1 MYQRTIGFFTFGN
14 LIILIFNSVAEKRT
28 YTSGKSTSKNTTMK
42 RSVKILWYTVLGGT
56 GLFLVMLL
64 FAQLGVFGKIPSMQD
79 LENPQAN
86 LASEIYANDGTTLMG
101 KIYAEN
107 RSPVD
112 FKDISP
118 HVIDALISTED
129 VRFYE
134 HSGIDA
140 IAIARAIKGFGSEGG
155 ASTITQQLA
164 KQILGQGRGSI
175 LKRSSDKLKE
185 WIVALKLERN
195 FTKQEIL
202 SLYLNRVPWG
212 NIYGIRN
219 ASRVY
224 FQKEPSR
231 LTTDEAALLVGML
244 SGPSQY
250 DPVRHPQA
258 ALNRRNL
265 VLERMVTNDVLKQS
279 EADAFKK
286 KSLGIKFKKLDE
298 NMGIAP
304 YFRAVLSKRLE
315 EWCKTHQDPKTEKNY
330 DLYRD
335 GLKIYTT
342 IDPKWQLYA
351 EEAVVLHMSAM
362 QKKFNSQLGK
372 DVWKNHQDILLRAM
386 KESERWKQMKED
398 EIDEAEIK
406 KSFYVPVHMKVF
418 AWNSKREKD
427 TVMTPIDSIKY
438 LKQMM
443 QTSFAAVDPVTGEVK
458 AWVGGIDFKSFKFDH
473 VTTNRQVGSTF
484 KPILYTLAL
493 IDAGLTP
500 DSYIG
505 GRTITLANKTISGG
519 GGTMAYCLA
528 KSLNAAAWDLMSR
541 IGPKKT
547 AEFAHLCGIKSNIP
561 IVPSIALGSADLTL
575 LEMLHA
581 YSMFPNRGFSTEP
594 LIISRIEDKNGNVL
608 ESFQSES
615 KQVISEADAYT
626 MYKMMQGVIDFGTGH
641 SMRGRFGIKSAMGGK
656 TGTTN
661 ENTDGWF
668 IGYTPQLLA
677 GAWVG
682 CDDPFLKIR
691 WTYGGNEMA
700 MPEWAYFM
708 QKVYADKRL
717 GIDPKAEFQKPAE
730 LDNNPIYADQNFAA
744 LVREGEGSDF
754 SEDQGNGNQ
763 GDYEGSEL
771 TAPVESDFSKDAFK
785 DLNQVPG
792 KDKGGNEKEVL
803 KTDKSKTDST
813 KSPDK
818 KETKVILPATKPDD
832 KNKKPVKPPAKPVN
846 DY

>member
-1 MYQRTIGFFTFGN
+1 
-14 LIILIFNSVAEKRT
+14 VASKTNTSIKRT
-28 YTSGKSTSKNTTMK
+28 GKNNGIKK
-42 RSVKILWYTVLGGT
+42 SVTILWYTVLGGT

-64 FAQLGVFGKIPSMQD
+64 LAQLGIFGRIPSMQE

-86 LASEIYANDGTTLMG
+86 LASEIYANDGRTLMG

-118 HVIDALISTED
+118 HVITALIATED
-129 VRFYE
+129 ERFYD

-140 IAIARAIKGFGSEGG
+140 KSLARAVYGLGKDGG
-155 ASTITQQLA
+155 GSTITQQLA
-164 KQILGQGRGSI
+164 KNILGQGRGNILVRSI
-175 LKRSSDKLKE
+175 DKLKE
-185 WIVALKLERN
+185 WVVALKLERN
-195 FTKQEIL
+195 FTKQEII

-212 NIYGIRN
+212 NIFGIRN

-224 FQKEPSR
+224 FQKEPAK
-231 LTTDEAALLVGML
+231 LAPDEAALLIGML
-244 SGPSQY
+244 KGPNQY
-250 DPVRHPQA
+250 DPVRHPVA
-258 ALNRRNL
+258 ATDRRNV
-265 VLERMVTNDVLKQS
+265 VLEQMVRNDMIPASQAETLKR
-279 EADAFKK
+279 

-315 EWCKTHQDPKTEKNY
+315 QWCKTHRDPNTEEPY
-330 DLYRD
+330 DLYRS
-335 GLKIYTT
+335 GLKIHTT
-342 IDPKWQLYA
+342 IDPKMQLYA
-351 EEAVVLHMSAM
+351 EEAAILHMSAM

-372 DVWKNHQDILLRAM
+372 DVWKKQQPILMRAM
-386 KESERWKQMKED
+386 KESERWRLMKED
-398 EIDEAEIK
+398 EIDEEDIK
-406 KSFYVPVHMKVF
+406 KSFYVKVPMKVF
-418 AWNSKREKD
+418 AWNKNREKD
-427 TVMTPIDSIKY
+427 TVMTPMDSIKY

-443 QTSFAAVDPVTGEVK
+443 QTSFAAMDPVTGEVK
-458 AWVGGIDFKSFKFDH
+458 AWVGGIDFKWFKFDH
-473 VTTNRQVGSTF
+473 VTTQRQVGSTF

-500 DSYIG
+500 QSYIG

-528 KSLNAAAWDLMSR
+528 KSLNAAAYDLMSR
-541 IGPKKT
+541 IGAKKT
-547 AEFAHLCGIKSNIP
+547 VEFAHLVGIKSKIP
-561 IVPSIALGSADLTL
+561 VVPSIALGSADLTL

-581 YSMFPNRGFSTEP
+581 YTMFPNRGFSTEP
-594 LIISRIEDKNGNVL
+594 VILTRIEDKNGNVL
-608 ESFQSES
+608 ESFQPES

-626 MYKMMQGVIDFGTGH
+626 MYKMMEGVMDIGTGRA
-641 SMRGRFGIKSAMGGK
+641 MRGRFGIKSAMGGK

-661 ENTDGWF
+661 DNTDGWF

-677 GAWVG
+677 GVWVG

-700 MPEWAYFM
+700 MPQFGYFM
-708 QKVYADKRL
+708 QKVYADKSL
-717 GIDPKAEFQKPAE
+717 GIDPKAEFQRPAE

-744 LVREGEGSDF
+744 LAQQGEGSDF
-754 SEDQGNGNQ
+754 SEDQGNGDA

-771 TAPVESDFSKDAFK
+771 LAPVQSEFKQDAFK
-785 DLNQVPG
+785 DMNQVT
-792 KDKGGNEKEVL
+792 KEKGGEPEKKDPVKTATKNKIDTAVL
-803 KTDKSKTDST
+803 
-813 KSPDK
+813 PDK
-818 KETKVILPATKPDD
+818 KIIKTIPQETKPEKKKGWFRLKPRPKDE
-832 KNKKPVKPPAKPVN
+832 N